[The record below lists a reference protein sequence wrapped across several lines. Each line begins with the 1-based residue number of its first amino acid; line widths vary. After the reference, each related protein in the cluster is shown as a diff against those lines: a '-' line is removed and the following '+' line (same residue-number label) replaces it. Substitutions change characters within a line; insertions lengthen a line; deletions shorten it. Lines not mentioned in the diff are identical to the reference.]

1 MSIKSKVFAAT
12 ATLTLVGGLSVAG
25 LLPADAAVLGAGSHM
40 TMSSQEHGHSD
51 TSPCGHQGGNRQGGN
66 RQGENWQGEN
76 WQGENWQGENW
87 QGKNWQGKN
96 WQGKNWQG
104 ERGRSSYQQ
113 VQYQQQSYF
122 GGFYRGRPGQQGG
135 LYLHGLRSDGPC

>member
-76 WQGENWQGENW
+76 WQGENWQG
-87 QGKNWQGKN
+87 
-96 WQGKNWQG
+96 KNWQG

>member
-25 LLPADAAVLGAGSHM
+25 LLPADAAVLGGGQHM
-40 TMSSQEHGHSD
+40 TMSSQEYGHSH
-51 TSPCGHQGGNRQGGN
+51 TSPCGSKGENRQGGN
-66 RQGENWQGEN
+66 RQGENWQGE
-76 WQGENWQGENW
+76 
-87 QGKNWQGKN
+87 N

>member
-66 RQGENWQGEN
+66 WQGEN
-76 WQGENWQGENW
+76 WQGE
-87 QGKNWQGKN
+87 N

>member
-40 TMSSQEHGHSD
+40 TMSSQEYGHSD

-66 RQGENWQGEN
+66 RQGENWQGE
-76 WQGENWQGENW
+76 
-87 QGKNWQGKN
+87 N